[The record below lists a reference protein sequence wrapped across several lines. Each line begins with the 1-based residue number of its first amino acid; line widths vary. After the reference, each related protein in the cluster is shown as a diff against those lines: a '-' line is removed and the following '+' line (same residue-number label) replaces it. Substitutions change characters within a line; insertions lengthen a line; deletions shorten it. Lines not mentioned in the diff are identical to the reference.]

1 LTWPAQAI
9 LMGSAFEQLFRGDAS
24 AYKLSKRFGER
35 FAPFASVTVKNA
47 QITRPHISIDAAPTD
62 AWVWK
67 AWKKN
72 VAPWFSNAAMTPVD
86 RWLAARYQAAQLQW
100 PVHRNW
106 ISELYD
112 VRSKAVH
119 KGTAPTQMGWSI
131 FEHLVMSAYVLPLA
145 VKLLLAHDNQYTLS
159 EDDRVR
165 CLAIDKI
172 LASPRWAEDR
182 AGESEVSWSKILSKT
197 QSDAAFEKAMEAI
210 RREHPELFG
219 S

>member
-1 LTWPAQAI
+1 
-9 LMGSAFEQLFRGDAS
+9 
-24 AYKLSKRFGER
+24 
-35 FAPFASVTVKNA
+35 
-47 QITRPHISIDAAPTD
+47 
-62 AWVWK
+62 
-67 AWKKN
+67 
-72 VAPWFSNAAMTPVD
+72 
-86 RWLAARYQAAQLQW
+86 
-100 PVHRNW
+100 
-106 ISELYD
+106 
-112 VRSKAVH
+112 
-119 KGTAPTQMGWSI
+119 
-131 FEHLVMSAYVLPLA
+131 VLPLA